1 MKFDIKNALNVRYIK
16 LHFTLQF
23 SNDCLLPINKVSAI
37 RGGIG
42 EMLLRANCIR
52 NRECQV
58 CDFQNEC
65 IVQRTMYS
73 QFEHKP
79 DFITTGDSIG
89 YVVEC
94 EDYREVFKEGDT
106 LKFNLLLFG
115 KTIVYFNQYLQ
126 ALYALGQNGIGKDHA
141 KFLILQV
148 KNTRGQAI
156 LKDSNIYMEYYQVE
170 TLQEYVDDR
179 MKQIRQY
186 GYPNKMVFC
195 TPLTQKFQG
204 EFLKE
209 FCMEAISKSIQRR
222 LYMLNCFENN
232 DIQEFYYE
240 ELIIPTIVQQSVREV
255 KVKRYSSR
263 QDSKMCLKGI
273 KGEILFEKLSEELLE
288 LYLVGELIHIGKNT
302 SFGFGRYVM
311 RSTEEEIKSKKLEQV
326 L

>member
-1 MKFDIKNALNVRYIK
+1 MIFDIRNALHVRYIR
-16 LHFTLQF
+16 LHFTLLF
-23 SNDCLLPINKVSAI
+23 PKDCILPVSKASAI
-37 RGGIG
+37 RGGMG
-42 EMLLRANCIR
+42 EMLLRTNCIR
-52 NRECQV
+52 NRECET
-58 CDFQNEC
+58 CDFQSEC

-73 QFEHKP
+73 QFEYKP

-94 EDYREVFKEGDT
+94 EDYKETFKAGDT
-106 LKFNLLLFG
+106 LEFNLILFG
-115 KTIVYFNQYLQ
+115 KTMVYFNQYLH
-126 ALYALGQNGIGKDHA
+126 ALFALGQNGIGKDHA
-141 KFLILQV
+141 KFLIIQV

-170 TLQEYVDDR
+170 TLQEYVVDR
-179 MKQIRQY
+179 MRQIRQH

-195 TPLTQKFQG
+195 TPLTQKFHG
-204 EFLKE
+204 EFLEE

-240 ELIIPTIVQQSVREV
+240 ELAIPTIVQQSVREI

-263 QDSKMCLKGI
+263 QDSKMYLKGI
-273 KGEILFEKLSEELLE
+273 KGEILLEKLPEELLE

-311 RSTEEEIKSKKLEQV
+311 RNTEEKIESKKAE
-326 L
+326 

>member
-1 MKFDIKNALNVRYIK
+1 MIWIMKFNIKDALNVRYIK
-16 LHFTLQF
+16 LHFTLLF
-23 SNDCLLPINKVSAI
+23 SKDCILPVSKASAI
-37 RGGIG
+37 RGGMG

-52 NRECQV
+52 NRECEL

-73 QFEHKP
+73 QFEYKP

-94 EDYREVFKEGDT
+94 EDYKETFKASDT
-106 LKFNLLLFG
+106 LEFNLILFG
-115 KTIVYFNQYLQ
+115 KTMVYFNQYLQ
-126 ALYALGQNGIGKDHA
+126 ALYALGQNGIGRGHA

-170 TLQEYVDDR
+170 TLQGYVDDR
-179 MKQIRQY
+179 KREIGLH

-240 ELIIPTIVQQSVREV
+240 ELTIPTIVQLSVREV

-263 QDSKMCLKGI
+263 QESKMYLKGI
-273 KGEILFEKLSEELLE
+273 KGEILLEKLPEELLE
-288 LYLVGELIHIGKNT
+288 LYLAGELIHIGKNT

-311 RSTEEEIKSKKLEQV
+311 SNVEE
-326 L
+326 

>member
-1 MKFDIKNALNVRYIK
+1 MIFDIRNVLHVRYIK
-16 LHFTLQF
+16 LHFTLLF
-23 SNDCLLPINKVSAI
+23 SKDCILPVNKTSAI
-37 RGGIG
+37 RGGMG

-52 NRECQV
+52 NRDCEV
-58 CDFQNEC
+58 CDFRSEC

-73 QFEHKP
+73 QFDYKP

-94 EDYREVFKEGDT
+94 EDYKETFKAGDT
-106 LKFNLLLFG
+106 LEFNLILFG
-115 KTIVYFNQYLQ
+115 KTMVYFNQYLQ
-126 ALYALGQNGIGKDHA
+126 ALYALGQNGIGRDHA
-141 KFLILQV
+141 KFLIIQV
-148 KNTRGQAI
+148 KNARGQAI

-179 MKQIRQY
+179 MRKIRLH
-186 GYPNKMVFC
+186 GYPNKMVFY

-240 ELIIPTIVQQSVREV
+240 ELAIPTIVQQSVREV

-263 QDSKMCLKGI
+263 QDAKMYLKGI
-273 KGEILFEKLSEELLE
+273 KGEILFEELPEELLE
-288 LYLVGELIHIGKNT
+288 LYLAGELIHIGKNT
-302 SFGFGRYVM
+302 SFGFGRYVI
-311 RSTEEEIKSKKLEQV
+311 RSTEEKIELKKSQ
-326 L
+326 